1 MNLYIIKKIIPFLW
15 PKDNVSFRI
24 RVVIAFLSLICA
36 KIFTVLIPISLIWVV
51 DSFDFKTEK
60 TSEFSKIECF
70 LIQKHLLIF
79 LVIHLI
85 LLLGIQS

>member
-51 DSFDFKTEK
+51 DSFDLKTEK
-60 TSEFSKIECF
+60 QVNFHY
-70 LIQKHLLIF
+70 LF
-79 LVIHLI
+79 LVP
-85 LLLGIQS
+85 